1 MYSDL
6 FNPLVQTIIVGIAV
20 NGLACAAF
28 FYLYAINRGHRYL
41 LLWAFAALAYT
52 LRWAFHYNGETE
64 PAFRAIEALFAS
76 AGLTTIL
83 LGAYAL
89 VPDKR
94 WRLRQ
99 LGMALALF
107 FAVALAGAAAAHRI
121 IEVFYSLAGLT
132 VIGIGYC
139 LWQGYRASRLS
150 GFIFVGAAYLAQGSA
165 MFGAQLAWGTEVRNL
180 VIIPLFNLLTV
191 AGFILIGF
199 QRTERARDAAE
210 NTLRHFFNTAPIP
223 IIISRAP
230 RGEIEQVNQAG
241 VDMSGVSLS
250 ELLGKTAAEIGIVA
264 DPERRRAMY
273 ENLSAGRSVSGFEL
287 AYLHGGKQRAL
298 FAVNASPLPLEDGM
312 RYIFVLYDVSELRR
326 TQRALASLNA
336 NLERQVAERTSDL
349 EMFGYSLSHDLRAPL
364 RAINGFSGLL
374 LENQGLDADSR
385 RLLERIH
392 YNGNRMNKLVDAVLE
407 YSRDSAKKITP
418 APCALDPLLTAFIG
432 EYRLQ
437 YPGATIHLQPL
448 GEVVGDPTMLQ
459 QVLENLVSNALKYS
473 AKSTAPKIE
482 IWREDAGDKAV
493 IHVRDNGCGFDMA
506 NTGRLFKLFQR
517 MHADE
522 AYDGIGVG
530 LAVVKRFVER
540 LDGRIEVQS
549 AVNLGSTFKVT
560 LPAVVPAFELA

>member
-1 MYSDL
+1 VYSDL
-6 FNPLVQTIIVGIAV
+6 FNPLVQTIIVGVAV
-20 NGLACAAF
+20 NGLACAAL
-28 FYLYAINRGHRYL
+28 FYLYAINRGQRYL
-41 LLWAFAALAYT
+41 LLWALGSLFYA
-52 LRWAFHYNGETE
+52 LRWLFHYNGETE

-76 AGLTTIL
+76 AGLTAIL

-89 VPDKR
+89 VPGKR
-94 WRLRQ
+94 WRLRHV
-99 LGMALALF
+99 GIVLALF
-107 FAVALAGAAAAHRI
+107 FALAIAAAADTGRI
-121 IEVFYSLAGLT
+121 IEVFYTLAGVT

-150 GFIFVGAAYLAQGSA
+150 GFVFVSVAYLVQGVC
-165 MFGAQLAWGTEVRNL
+165 MIVAQLIWGTEVRNL
-180 VIIPLFNLLTV
+180 VIIPLFNLFTV

-210 NTLRHFFNTAPIP
+210 HTLRRFFDTAPIP
-223 IIISRAP
+223 IIICRAP

-241 VDMSGVSLS
+241 IDMSGVSVA
-250 ELLGKTAAEIGIVA
+250 ELLGKTAAEVGIVA
-264 DPERRRAMY
+264 DPEGRRAMY
-273 ENLSAGRSVSGFEL
+273 ESLNAGRAVAGFEL
-287 AYLHGGKQRAL
+287 AYLHGGKQRAV

-364 RAINGFSGLL
+364 RAINGFAGLL
-374 LENQGLDADSR
+374 LENKNLDADSR

-407 YSRDSAKKITP
+407 YSRDSAKKIVP
-418 APCALDPLLTAFIG
+418 GPCALDPLLSAFIG

-437 YPGATIHLQPL
+437 YPKAEIRMQPL

-473 AKSTAPKIE
+473 AKSAAPKVE
-482 IWREDAGDKAV
+482 IWRETIDDRAI

-540 LDGRIEVQS
+540 LDGRIDVQS
-549 AVNLGSTFKVT
+549 AVNLGSTFRIT
-560 LPAVVPAFELA
+560 LPAVVPPFELG